1 MSLLIAALSVPMVA
15 VCSAAALA
23 LLGTSA
29 LRFSSA
35 GRTDPSDEARSV
47 TLALYGCVVAVMTL
61 GLFVTLL

>member
-1 MSLLIAALSVPMVA
+1 MSFLIAALSVPMVA
-15 VCSAAALA
+15 ACSVVALM

-47 TLALYGCVVAVMTL
+47 VLAIYGCVIALMTL